1 MNRYL
6 VVVASV
12 AAFFSPGCAT
22 LNSPEAQANAAAQA
36 QQCKLVE
43 YHSASEVL
51 RTQNQRG
58 VPGTDMEKTEGKL
71 DIGNAK
77 FRSNPALRDSRV
89 VTQSIPTRLQ
99 LDC

>member
-6 VVVASV
+6 VVAASV
-12 AAFFSPGCAT
+12 AAFVSSGCAT
-22 LNSPEAQANAAAQA
+22 LNGPEAQANAAAQA

-43 YHSASEVL
+43 YSSASDVL
-51 RTQNQRG
+51 RAQNQRG
-58 VPGTDMEKTEGKL
+58 VPGTAMEKTEGKL
-71 DIGNAK
+71 DIGDPR
-77 FRSNPALRDSRV
+77 FRSNPALRDSRA